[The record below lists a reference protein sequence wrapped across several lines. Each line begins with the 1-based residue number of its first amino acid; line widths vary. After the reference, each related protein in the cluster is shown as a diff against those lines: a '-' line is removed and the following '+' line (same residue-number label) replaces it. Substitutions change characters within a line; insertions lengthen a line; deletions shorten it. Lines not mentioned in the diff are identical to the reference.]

1 LDSYIEYETDAG
13 DTFDILALNFY
24 DNEFKSHIIME
35 ANSQH
40 IDMIVLPAGLKLI
53 IPIIDIDPAET
64 LPPWKR

>member
-35 ANSQH
+35 ANPQH